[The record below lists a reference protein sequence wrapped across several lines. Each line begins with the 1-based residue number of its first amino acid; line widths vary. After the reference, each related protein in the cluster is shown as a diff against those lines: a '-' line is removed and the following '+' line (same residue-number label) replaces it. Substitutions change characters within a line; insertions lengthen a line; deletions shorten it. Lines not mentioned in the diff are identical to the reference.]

1 MSYPE
6 INIQSKKVYKAPV
19 VTKVAI
25 DNSIS
30 LVMMSI
36 VPPNPPPRPRNG
48 ASPSSSNTFSN
59 SDNPFES
66 SFWLPETKTYQ
77 QSGTVFAAFC

>member
-1 MSYPE
+1 MSYSE
-6 INIQSKKVYKAPV
+6 KNILIKKVYKAPV

-36 VPPNPPPRPRNG
+36 TPPNPPPRPRNS
-48 ASPSSSNTFSN
+48 ASPNSSSTFSN

-66 SFWLPETKTYQ
+66 TF
-77 QSGTVFAAFC
+77 

>member
-1 MSYPE
+1 MSYSE
-6 INIQSKKVYKAPV
+6 KNILIKKVYKTPV

-30 LVMMSI
+30 LVMMS
-36 VPPNPPPRPRNG
+36 VTPPNPPPSPRNS
-48 ASPSSSNTFSN
+48 ASPSSSSTFSN

-66 SFWLPETKTYQ
+66 TFWSPETKTY
-77 QSGTVFAAFC
+77 

>member
-1 MSYPE
+1 MSYPD

-36 VPPNPPPRPRNG
+36 VPPNPPPRPRN

-66 SFWLPETKTYQ
+66 SF
-77 QSGTVFAAFC
+77 